1 MAASTNIKSSDL
13 AKRFLGVGWKFPLR
27 VTPGGGFDFSS
38 GEQSVEEAIW
48 ILLGTAKG
56 ERQMLPRFGCG
67 IHDLVFAPNNP
78 ATRGYVQHL
87 VKDAL
92 TEWEPRIDVLDV
104 NFTSPSNEEYTMLI
118 RVDYRIRSNNTFG
131 NLVYP
136 FYLTEGPG
144 E

>member
-1 MAASTNIKSSDL
+1 MAGQATRK
-13 AKRFLGVGWKFPLR
+13 FLGTGWKFPVR
-27 VTPGGGFDFSS
+27 ISPAGGLIYSE

-48 ILLGTAKG
+48 ILLGTARS

-67 IHDLVFAPNNP
+67 IHDLVFAPNSP
-78 ATRGYVQHL
+78 ATQGNVQHL

-104 NFTSPSNEEYTMLI
+104 NVSSAEGEENTMLI

-136 FYLTEGPG
+136 FYITEGAG

>member
-1 MAASTNIKSSDL
+1 MASQMGIKGASPSR
-13 AKRFLGVGWKFPLR
+13 RFLGAGWQFPIR
-27 VTPGGGFDFSS
+27 INRAGGFSFSA
-38 GEQSVEEAIW
+38 GEQSIEEAIW

-78 ATRGYVQHL
+78 ATRGNVQHL

-104 NFTSPSNEEYTMLI
+104 NVTSAPDEENTMLI
-118 RVDYRIRSNNTFG
+118 RVDYRIRANNTFA

-136 FYLTEGPG
+136 FFITEGSG

>member
-1 MAASTNIKSSDL
+1 MI
-13 AKRFLGVGWKFPLR
+13 AKPITRKFLGTGWKFPLR
-27 VTPGGGFDFSS
+27 ISPSGGFAYSQ

-48 ILLGTAKG
+48 IVLDTAKG

-67 IHDLVFAPNNP
+67 IHEMVFAPNNP
-78 ATRGYVQHL
+78 ATRGNIQHL

-104 NFTSPSNEEYTMLI
+104 SVEPAGEEENAILI
-118 RVDYRIRSNNTFG
+118 RVDYRIRSNNSFG

-136 FYLTEGPG
+136 FFITEGPG

>member
-1 MAASTNIKSSDL
+1 MRATQDTRK
-13 AKRFLGVGWKFPLR
+13 FLGTGWKFPVR
-27 VTPGGGFDFSS
+27 MTPAGGLAFSS

-48 ILLGTAKG
+48 ILLGTARG

-78 ATRGYVQHL
+78 ATQGNIAHL

-92 TEWEPRIDVLDV
+92 NEWEPRIDVMGV
-104 NFTSPSNEEYTMLI
+104 EVSPAASGENTLLI
-118 RVDYRIRSNNTFG
+118 RVDYRIRSNNSFG

-136 FYLTEGPG
+136 FYINEDSGQ
-144 E
+144 

>member
-1 MAASTNIKSSDL
+1 MATQTNGKNTDL
-13 AKRFLGVGWKFPLR
+13 ARRFLGVGWQFPLR
-27 VTPGGGFDFSS
+27 ITPAGGLDFSS
-38 GEQSVEEAIW
+38 GEQSVQEAIW

-78 ATRGYVQHL
+78 ATRGNVQHL

-104 NFTSPSNEEYTMLI
+104 NVSAAVGEENTLLI

-136 FYLTEGPG
+136 FFLTEGPG
-144 E
+144 A

>member
-1 MAASTNIKSSDL
+1 MAAQLTRK
-13 AKRFLGVGWKFPLR
+13 FLGTGWKFPLR
-27 VTPGGGFDFSS
+27 VTPGGGFAYSQ

-48 ILLGTAKG
+48 ILLGTARG

-78 ATRGYVQHL
+78 ATQGNVQHL

-104 NFTSPSNEEYTMLI
+104 NVTSAPGEDNALLI

-136 FYLTEGPG
+136 YFITEGSG

>member
-1 MAASTNIKSSDL
+1 MPVSPSRVYTGI
-13 AKRFLGVGWKFPLR
+13 GWKFPVQVR
-27 VTPGGGFDFSS
+27 PGGQLIFSS
-38 GEQSVEEAIW
+38 GEQNIEDSIW
-48 ILLGTAKG
+48 IILATARG

-78 ATRGYVQHL
+78 STQGNVAHL

-104 NFTSPSNEEYTMLI
+104 NVSAPPGDANTLLI

-131 NLVYP
+131 NMVYP
-136 FYLTEGPG
+136 FYITEGVG
-144 E
+144 Q

>member
-1 MAASTNIKSSDL
+1 MASQVGIKSSDPSR
-13 AKRFLGVGWKFPLR
+13 RFLGVGWQFPLR
-27 VTPGGGFDFSS
+27 ISPAGGFNFSS
-38 GEQSVEEAIW
+38 GEQSIEEAIW

-78 ATRGYVQHL
+78 ATRGNVQHL
-87 VKDAL
+87 VKEAL
-92 TEWEPRIDVLDV
+92 SEWEPRIDVLDV
-104 NFTSPSNEEYTMLI
+104 NVTSAPDEENTMLI
-118 RVDYRIRSNNTFG
+118 RVDYRIRSNNTFR

-136 FYLTEGPG
+136 FFITEGSG

>member
-1 MAASTNIKSSDL
+1 MAAQVTK
-13 AKRFLGVGWKFPLR
+13 KFLGTGWKFPVRL
-27 VTPGGGFDFSS
+27 TPGGGLAFSQ
-38 GEQSVEEAIW
+38 GEQSVEEGIW
-48 ILLGTAKG
+48 IVLDTAKG

-78 ATRGYVQHL
+78 ATRGSVQHL

-104 NFTSPSNEEYTMLI
+104 NVNAAPGEENTMLI
-118 RVDYRIRSNNTFG
+118 RVDYRIRSNNAFG

-136 FYLTEGPG
+136 FFITEGSG

>member
-1 MAASTNIKSSDL
+1 MATQTNGNIADL
-13 AKRFLGVGWKFPLR
+13 ARRFLGAGWKFPLR

-67 IHDLVFAPNNP
+67 IHDLVFVPNNP
-78 ATRGYVQHL
+78 ATRGNVQHL

-104 NFTSPSNEEYTMLI
+104 NVSSAPGEENTMLI

-136 FYLTEGPG
+136 FFLTEGPG
-144 E
+144 A

>member
-1 MAASTNIKSSDL
+1 MATQLTRK
-13 AKRFLGVGWKFPLR
+13 FLGTGWKFPVR
-27 VTPGGGFDFSS
+27 ISPGGGFAFSQ

-48 ILLGTAKG
+48 ILLGTARG

-67 IHDLVFAPNNP
+67 IHDLVFAPNNQ
-78 ATRGYVQHL
+78 ASQGSVQHL

-104 NFTSPSNEEYTMLI
+104 NVSSAAGEENTMLI

-136 FYLTEGPG
+136 FFITEGSG
-144 E
+144 A

>member
-1 MAASTNIKSSDL
+1 MASQTGTNGIAAARK
-13 AKRFLGVGWKFPLR
+13 FLGVGWKFPLR
-27 VTPGGGFDFSS
+27 IAPTGGFSFSA
-38 GEQSVEEAIW
+38 GEQSIEEAIW

-67 IHDLVFAPNNP
+67 IHDLVFAPNNS
-78 ATRGYVQHL
+78 ATQGNVQHL

-92 TEWEPRIDVLDV
+92 MEWEPRIDVLDV
-104 NFTSPSNEEYTMLI
+104 NVSAAAGEQNTMLI
-118 RVDYRIRSNNTFG
+118 RVDYRIRSNNAFG

-136 FYLTEGPG
+136 FFITEGSG

>member
-1 MAASTNIKSSDL
+1 MAVSPSRVYT
-13 AKRFLGVGWKFPLR
+13 GTGWKFPVQVSPAGQL
-27 VTPGGGFDFSS
+27 TFSA
-38 GEQSVEEAIW
+38 GEQNIEDSIW
-48 ILLGTAKG
+48 IILATARG

-78 ATRGYVQHL
+78 ATRGNVAHL

-92 TEWEPRIDVLDV
+92 TEWETRIDVMDV
-104 NFTSPSNEEYTMLI
+104 NVDAPEPNTLLI

-136 FYLTEGPG
+136 FYITEGAG
-144 E
+144 Q

>member
-1 MAASTNIKSSDL
+1 MTQNTRK
-13 AKRFLGVGWKFPLR
+13 FLGTGWKFPVR
-27 VTPGGGFDFSS
+27 MTPAGGLAYSS

-48 ILLGTAKG
+48 ILLGTARG

-78 ATRGYVQHL
+78 ATIGNVAHL

-92 TEWEPRIDVLDV
+92 NEWEPRIDVLAVDV
-104 NFTSPSNEEYTMLI
+104 TPDAGAENTLLI
-118 RVDYRIRSNNTFG
+118 RVNYRIRSNNSFG

-136 FYLTEGPG
+136 FYLSEGPG
-144 E
+144 N